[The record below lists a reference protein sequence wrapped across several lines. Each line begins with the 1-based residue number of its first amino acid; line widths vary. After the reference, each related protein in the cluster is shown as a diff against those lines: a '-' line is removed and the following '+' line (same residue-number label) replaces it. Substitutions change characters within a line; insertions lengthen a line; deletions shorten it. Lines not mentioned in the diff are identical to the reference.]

1 MLILLVCYSKREVI
15 DWFYTELEIM
25 VCFFGFSG
33 QFRSIICLL
42 SVCYLFCDHWVYYG
56 FLINLCKQI
65 NCFTLSCFYL
75 LNNAPK
81 TTFSITENNIN
92 WVFLVLKDR
101 FNLCINGLP
110 VFEYDNRWRLVQGR
124 PVGVRS
130 NSLIQAC
137 KSIWLAQK
145 KKFCATIQNV
155 GSENIS

>member
-25 VCFFGFSG
+25 GSSG
-33 QFRSIICLL
+33 VL
-42 SVCYLFCDHWVYYG
+42 SVCYLFCDHWV
-56 FLINLCKQI
+56 LINLCKQI
-65 NCFTLSCFYL
+65 NCCALSCFYF

-110 VFEYDNRWRLVQGR
+110 VFEYDNRWRLVQGW

-137 KSIWLAQK
+137 KSIWLVQK